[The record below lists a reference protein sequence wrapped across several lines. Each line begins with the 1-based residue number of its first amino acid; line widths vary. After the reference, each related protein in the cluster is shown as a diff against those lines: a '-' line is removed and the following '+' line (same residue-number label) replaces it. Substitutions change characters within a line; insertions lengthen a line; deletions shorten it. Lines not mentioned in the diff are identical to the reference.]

1 MIPLPYPL
9 TRRRLLG
16 AALAAGATATFGP
29 PRAALASLAPP
40 SGRIIL
46 TVSGGVGVTNAEAA
60 AAFDLA
66 MLDALP
72 QRDTITATPWHE
84 GRPRFSGPT
93 VASVLDAA
101 GASGTML
108 RIVALNDYAAE
119 MPMDDARS
127 IPVILATRIDGKEIA
142 VRDKGPIFVI
152 YPFDER
158 PDLFNEVYFGRSVW
172 QVSRIEVMA

>member
-1 MIPLPYPL
+1 MA
-9 TRRRLLG
+9 R
-16 AALAAGATATFGP
+16 
-29 PRAALASLAPP
+29 ASLAPP
-40 SGRIIL
+40 SGQVIL
-46 TVSGGVGVTNAEAA
+46 TVSGAVGLTNAEGA

-66 MLDALP
+66 LLDALP

-93 VASVLDAA
+93 IASVLGAA
-101 GASGTML
+101 GATGSSL

-119 MPMDDARS
+119 MPMEDARG
-127 IPVILATRIDGKEIA
+127 IPVILATRIDGQEIS
-142 VRDKGPIFVI
+142 VRDKGPLFVI

-172 QVSRIEVMA
+172 QVSRVEVLA